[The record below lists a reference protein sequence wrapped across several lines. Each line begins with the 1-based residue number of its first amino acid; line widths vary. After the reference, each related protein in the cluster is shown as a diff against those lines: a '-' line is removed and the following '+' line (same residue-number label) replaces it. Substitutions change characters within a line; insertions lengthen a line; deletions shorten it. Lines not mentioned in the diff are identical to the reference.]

1 MAHAIPGVKSKF
13 GKFLLWCGVLALLG
27 VVILWIE
34 HGRCAAQ
41 LAAYQR
47 SLTARGDK
55 LTLQELLPP
64 DPPPTSNAAVVL
76 QRLAPKFEG
85 VAEELPWM
93 QLVSSNAAR
102 VALHHDPLV
111 QLNKDIT
118 WGLIAER
125 AAKNTNLLTEILG
138 AAALPRFAIFNRSNL
153 DRSFIQ
159 MMEDALPGLSV
170 GEVEAWLSF
179 HALAA
184 ARAGRMEEA
193 WNSSRAAL
201 QLCVLQ
207 ESELSGMFGA
217 GEDHDETGF
226 HLTWELAQHE
236 AWTDMQLAEL
246 QSLWSRRRPL
256 RANRLEEQAERA
268 MMFKLFDELRA
279 KPGYMALMVVGSA
292 AMHSST
298 SGSVSLPGG
307 FSPTEIWEALT
318 TNPKGVWK
326 FVSDAAPPIIMWPWW
341 TSYGDQLWVLREH
354 ERQTAA
360 VRAAL
365 ASNSVLVALR
375 QLNSSKTTAPGRW
388 WPISR
393 AVVDSEGLS
402 GLFSQTVA
410 AETQARLAT
419 TALAVRRYQLVHQR
433 PPPKLDDLVPKFL
446 PHVPVDPMDGK
457 PLRYR
462 TQANGGFLLYSIG
475 LDGVDD
481 GGDASPSAGST
492 TSSVYGAFPASQ
504 WQKGRDWI
512 WPLPATAE
520 ETEKQAAEYLS
531 KRTPGPGIPL
541 PPPPPPPTPTP
552 P

>member
-1 MAHAIPGVKSKF
+1 VAHAIPGVKSKF

-138 AAALPRFAIFNRSNL
+138 AAALPRFALFNRTNL
-153 DRSFIQ
+153 DRSFFQ
-159 MMEDALPGLSV
+159 MDTMPDLSDR
-170 GEVEAWLSF
+170 EVVPWLSL
-179 HALAA
+179 HAMAA
-184 ARAGRMEEA
+184 ARAGRAEEA
-193 WNSSRAAL
+193 WMSWRAAL
-201 QLCVLQ
+201 QFYALRS
-207 ESELSGMFGA
+207 SEIAGLSFLGG
-217 GEDHDETGF
+217 GLNETPF
-226 HLTWELAQHE
+226 HLTWELAQKDD
-236 AWTDMQLAEL
+236 WTDAQLAEL
-246 QSLWSRRRPL
+246 QALWSQWRPL
-256 RANRLEEQAERA
+256 QSSGVSEPAARAII
-268 MMFKLFDELRA
+268 FKLFDELRA
-279 KPGYMALMVVGSA
+279 KPGYLALTLES
-292 AMHSST
+292 SYPSFST
-298 SGSVSLPGG
+298 SGG
-307 FSPTEIWEALT
+307 FSPTEIWNQILD
-318 TNPKGVWK
+318 NPKRVLG
-326 FVSDAAPPIIMWPWW
+326 FFSDRFSPIAVWPWW
-341 TSYGDQLWVLREH
+341 TSYGDELWVLREFDRH
-354 ERQTAA
+354 AAA
-360 VRAAL
+360 VRTAS
-365 ASNSVLVALR
+365 ASNSVLVALA
-375 QLNSSKTTAPGRW
+375 LLDSGKAPAPSRW
-388 WPISR
+388 WPIAR
-393 AVVDSEGLS
+393 VAVGSEILPD
-402 GLFSQTVA
+402 LFKLTVVV
-410 AETQARLAT
+410 ETQARLAT
-419 TALAVRRYQLVHQR
+419 TALAVRRYQLAHRR
-433 PPPKLDDLVPKFL
+433 PPPTLDDLVPQFL
-446 PHVPVDPMDGK
+446 PRVIPDPIDGK
-457 PLRYR
+457 PLRYSL
-462 TQANGGFLLYSIG
+462 QPNGGFLLYSIG
-475 LDGVDD
+475 PDGVDD
-481 GGDASPSAGST
+481 GGDATRPIGLGSLRIHNLVQE
-492 TSSVYGAFPASQ
+492 SR
-504 WQKGRDWI
+504 WQISRDWI